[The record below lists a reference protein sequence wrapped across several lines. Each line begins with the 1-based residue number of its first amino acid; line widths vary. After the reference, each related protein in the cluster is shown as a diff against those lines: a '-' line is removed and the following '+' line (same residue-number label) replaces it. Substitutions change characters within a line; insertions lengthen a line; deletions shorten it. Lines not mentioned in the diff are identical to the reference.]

1 MFDMEGLK
9 QWVIVKKYFLAGFA
23 LTGIASLTLWLLI
36 PMALPVLA
44 LAALAGWL
52 GYRAG
57 HIGRGVSASLAV
69 MLMAALL
76 AYGSWK
82 MLDVWDRGASSNV
95 RPAFM
100 TWLKPGQ
107 GDRADQA
114 ARAGLLIG
122 AAAGIF
128 MFFAGN
134 RELVMTAS
142 RHGPGMVRGREVVE
156 GGWATE
162 RDITKIAEF
171 GPPREKRFGGGIVL
185 GRLNGR
191 IVRILP
197 EKSKIKMSGHVILIG
212 ATGIGKSY
220 TYIRNNIIAAVCA
233 GESIV
238 VTDPSGELLEDL
250 APWLKLMGYKVNI
263 FNVLNPEHSHWLN
276 LLLECR
282 NEDEMAELADA
293 MISCAGDD
301 HAFFSGGEKNV
312 LTAVIGYARWVLP
325 EGQKHLRA
333 ALSLLAWPEDELEK
347 AFQDAFRSG
356 LISQGLYETYVT
368 ARGHWSNY
376 VEGVRNKLRTITNGG
391 LAALTSKSDFTLS
404 DVGREKTALFCVLP
418 TDGDFR
424 MLLTP
429 FYSFLFK
436 RLKELAAASP
446 KRRLPVPVR
455 FVLDE
460 FANVGRIPELE
471 KITAVARKMGIQ
483 IQLGLQNIGQIQ
495 GLYSKEKKW
504 TAIVGNCPVKLCLGC
519 DDMDTATWFVRP
531 FGDVH
536 VLSETHSRD
545 VSLPHQRYTEM
556 ARRRESVRKEKLM
569 EPWELT
575 QLPEDDMVA
584 TVRGRRPLYLQKVP
598 WTDLPQYKEVVKAG
612 QMPIQELIPA
622 RSLNISI
629 PAIPGGKDAIKEPG
643 RGRSGASS
651 GSQAGNQSP
660 HNGQVDVMGL
670 FTQT

>member
-1 MFDMEGLK
+1 VNIKEWAYQKRYVLISAVAAGI
-9 QWVIVKKYFLAGFA
+9 VI
-23 LTGIASLTLWLLI
+23 LTLLNIFPLV
-36 PMALPVLA
+36 LPVIA

-52 GYRAG
+52 GYNSG
-57 HIGRGVSASLAV
+57 HIGRGVSASLSV
-69 MLMAALL
+69 VLMAALL

-82 MLDVWDRGASSNV
+82 MVDVWDRGINSNT
-95 RPAFM
+95 RPAVV
-100 TWLKPGQ
+100 TWLKTGRV
-107 GDRADQA
+107 DRTDKA
-114 ARAGLLIG
+114 ARVGLLIG
-122 AAAGIF
+122 AVAG
-128 MFFAGN
+128 MFAFFTGN
-134 RELVMTAS
+134 KDLLVMR
-142 RHGPGMVRGREVVE
+142 RHGPGLVRGRDVVE

-162 RDITKIAEF
+162 RDVAAVAEF
-171 GPPREKRFGGGIVL
+171 GPPREKPFGGGTVL

-191 IVRILP
+191 ILRILP
-197 EKSKIKMSGHVILIG
+197 EKGKIKMAGHVILIG
-212 ATGIGKSY
+212 ATGIGKSF

-250 APWLKLMGYKVNI
+250 APWLKLKGYEVDV

-276 LLLECR
+276 MLLECKD
-282 NEDEMAELADA
+282 EDEMAELADA

-312 LTAVIGYARWVLP
+312 FTAVIGYARWVLP
-325 EGQKHLRA
+325 KGQNHLRA
-333 ALSLLAWPEDELEK
+333 ALSLLAWPEEELEK
-347 AFQDAFRSG
+347 AFQDAYKKG

-368 ARGHWSNY
+368 SRGHWSNY
-376 VEGVRNKLRTITNGG
+376 VEGVRNKLRTITKGG
-391 LAALTSKSDFTLS
+391 LAALTSESDFSLS
-404 DVGREKTALFCVLP
+404 DIGRKKTALFCVLP

-429 FYSFLFK
+429 FYSLLFK

-446 KRRLPVPVR
+446 KGRLPVPVR

-460 FANVGRIPELE
+460 VANVGRIPELE
-471 KITAVARKMGIQ
+471 KITAVGRKMGIQ

-531 FGDVH
+531 FGDVL
-536 VLSETHSRD
+536 VVSETQNRD
-545 VSLPHQRYTEM
+545 VTLPHQRYTEVVK
-556 ARRRESVRKEKLM
+556 RRESVRKERLM

-584 TVRGRRPLYLQKVP
+584 TVRGRRPLYLQKLA
-598 WTDLPQYKEVVKAG
+598 WKDLPQYREVVAAG
-612 QMPIQELIPA
+612 QLPVQELIPA
-622 RSLNISI
+622 RSLKISL
-629 PAIPGGKDAIKEPG
+629 PAIPGMATGQAPSNTNSS
-643 RGRSGASS
+643 GRSARCQGETE
-651 GSQAGNQSP
+651 
-660 HNGQVDVMGL
+660 QVDVMGL
-670 FTQT
+670 FNQG